1 MTIAINFK
9 TNPGQLERAHGAR
22 YALPKERDRP
32 TYYKRAGLPK
42 KSNLELPEQVKD
54 LLKLLDLKTDRE
66 QRNDYIVALVA
77 SGWSQASV
85 ARASNLSAQMIRVI
99 LSSHKPNPVPATL
112 FIPQVP
118 LHAEKVG
125 SNRYVMPT
133 PELLERLKELQP
145 YAQQVRSNSPR
156 FRAEAEEYTYL
167 INQAHKEQ
175 GVTLYRLAK
184 LLGVTTS
191 AIAFRLVR
199 YGYRTTEQGKS
210 SAYRSILD
218 SNRKIAK

>member
-1 MTIAINFK
+1 MTTAINFG
-9 TNPGQLERAHGAR
+9 TNPGQLERAHKAR
-22 YALPKERDRP
+22 NAIQTERP
-32 TYYKRAGLPK
+32 TFYKRAGLPK

-54 LLKLLDLKTDRE
+54 LFRVLDTKSDRE
-66 QRNDYIVALVA
+66 MRNDYITALVS

-85 ARASNLSAQMIRVI
+85 ARASGLSSQMIRVVI
-99 LSSHKPNPVPATL
+99 STHKPNPAPATL
-112 FIPQVP
+112 LIPQVP
-118 LHAEKVG
+118 RHAEKVG
-125 SNRYVMPT
+125 TSRYVIPT
-133 PELLERLKELQP
+133 PELIARLKELQP

-184 LLGVTTS
+184 LLGITTS

-199 YGYRTTEQGKS
+199 YGYRTTEHGKS
-210 SAYRSILD
+210 SAYRSIVD
-218 SNRKIAK
+218 SNRQLTTK

>member
-1 MTIAINFK
+1 MTTAINFK
-9 TNPGQLERAHGAR
+9 TNPGQLERAHNAR
-22 YALPKERDRP
+22 YALPKERP
-32 TYYKRAGLPK
+32 TFYRRAGEPK
-42 KSNLELPEQVKD
+42 KSNLELPDQVKD
-54 LLKLLDLKTDRE
+54 MFRVLNTKADRTI
-66 QRNDYIVALVA
+66 RNDYIVTLVSA
-77 SGWSQASV
+77 GWSQASV

-99 LSSHKPNPVPATL
+99 VSSHTPAQPVPLTMA
-112 FIPQVP
+112 IPQVP
-118 LHAEKVG
+118 RHPEKVG
-125 SNRYVMPT
+125 TSRYVMPT

-167 INQAHKEQ
+167 LNQAHKEQ

-199 YGYRTTEQGKS
+199 YGYRNTEKGKS

-218 SNRKIAK
+218 SNRKTID

>member
-1 MTIAINFK
+1 MTTAINFK

-22 YALPKERDRP
+22 YALPKERP
-32 TYYKRAGLPK
+32 TFYKRAGQPK
-42 KSNLELPEQVKD
+42 KSNLELPDQVKD
-54 LLKLLDLKTDRE
+54 LFRVLNTKTDRD
-66 QRNDYIVALVA
+66 QRNDYIVALVK

-85 ARASNLSAQMIRVI
+85 ARASGLSAQMIRVVVTT
-99 LSSHKPNPVPATL
+99 HTPKPAPATL
-112 FIPQVP
+112 LIPQVP
-118 LHAEKVG
+118 RHPEKVG
-125 SNRYVMPT
+125 TSRYVMPST
-133 PELLERLKELQP
+133 ELLARLKELQP

-167 INQAHKEQ
+167 LNQAHKEQ

-199 YGYRTTEQGKS
+199 YGYRTTEHGKS
-210 SAYRSILD
+210 SAYRSITQ
-218 SNRKIAK
+218 SNRTK

>member
-1 MTIAINFK
+1 MTTAINFK

-22 YALPKERDRP
+22 YAIPKERP
-32 TYYKRAGLPK
+32 TFYRRAGLQK
-42 KSNLELPEQVKD
+42 KSNLELPDQVKD
-54 LLKLLDLKTDRE
+54 LFRVLNTKTDRD
-66 QRNDYIVALVA
+66 QRNDYIVALVGA
-77 SGWSQASV
+77 GWSQASV
-85 ARASNLSAQMIRVI
+85 ARASGLSAQMIRVVV
-99 LSSHKPNPVPATL
+99 SSHTAKPAPATL
-112 FIPQVP
+112 LIPQVP
-118 LHAEKVG
+118 RHPEKVG
-125 SNRYVMPT
+125 TSRYVMPT

-167 INQAHKEQ
+167 LNQAHKEQ

-199 YGYRTTEQGKS
+199 YGYRTTEHGKS
-210 SAYRSILD
+210 SAYRSITE
-218 SNRKIAK
+218 SNRTK

>member
-1 MTIAINFK
+1 MTTAINFG
-9 TNPGQLERAHGAR
+9 TNPGQLERAHKAR
-22 YALPKERDRP
+22 NAIQTERP
-32 TYYKRAGLPK
+32 TFYKRAGLPK

-54 LLKLLDLKTDRE
+54 LFRVLDTKSDRE
-66 QRNDYIVALVA
+66 MRNDYITALVN

-85 ARASNLSAQMIRVI
+85 ARASGLSSQMIRVVI
-99 LSSHKPNPVPATL
+99 STHKPNPAPATL
-112 FIPQVP
+112 LIPQVP
-118 LHAEKVG
+118 RHAEKVG
-125 SNRYVMPT
+125 TSRYVIPT
-133 PELLERLKELQP
+133 PELLARLKELQP

-167 INQAHKEQ
+167 LNQAHQEQ

-199 YGYRTTEQGKS
+199 YGYRTTEHGKS
-210 SAYRSILD
+210 SAYRSIVD
-218 SNRKIAK
+218 SNRQLTTK

>member
-1 MTIAINFK
+1 MTTAINFK
-9 TNPGQLERAHGAR
+9 TNPSQLERAHSAR
-22 YALPKERDRP
+22 YALTKERP
-32 TYYKRAGLPK
+32 TFYKRAGLPK

-54 LLKLLDLKTDRE
+54 LFRVLDTKSDRE
-66 QRNDYIVALVA
+66 LRNDYIVALVG

-99 LSSHKPNPVPATL
+99 VSTHKPNPAPPTL
-112 FIPQVP
+112 LIPQVP
-118 LHAEKVG
+118 RHAEKVG
-125 SNRYVMPT
+125 TSRYVMPT
-133 PELLERLKELQP
+133 PELLTKLKELQP

-167 INQAHKEQ
+167 LNQAHKEQ

-199 YGYRTTEQGKS
+199 YGYRTTEHGKS
-210 SAYRSILD
+210 SAYRSIID
-218 SNRKIAK
+218 SNRLTTK